1 MINQALPRS
10 CRGVRRGERLT
21 NCAGPRRGEPR
32 YNAFTLIEL
41 ILVVGIIT
49 VLGALVLSTVGYAR
63 KKGARARAET
73 EMAAISAA
81 IENYKAD
88 NGVYPT
94 STDTN
99 GLDPTTGTIAN
110 YKTPSRYMYG
120 ELSGDRDFDGTPDAS
135 ARSYMTF
142 KPALLLRDDMSNPP
156 SSTNPV
162 TAICDPFTNS
172 YGYSTMKASGGV
184 NGYNPTFDLWSVT
197 DGAAGTDQT
206 KWIKNW

>member
-1 MINQALPRS
+1 MINQVLPRS
-10 CRGVRRGERLT
+10 CRSVCRGERLT
-21 NCAGPRRGEPR
+21 NYVGARRREPH
-32 YNAFTLIEL
+32 YTAFTLIEL
-41 ILVVGIIT
+41 VLVVGIII
-49 VLGALVLSTVGYAR
+49 VLAGLVLSTVGYAR

-81 IENYKAD
+81 CENYKAD
-88 NGVYPT
+88 SGVYPS

-110 YKTPSRYMYG
+110 YKTPSRYTYG
-120 ELSGDRDFDGTPDAS
+120 ELSGDRNFDGTPDTG

-184 NGYNPTFDLWSVT
+184 NGFNPTFDLWSIA